1 MTQEKTIQEKLDW
14 NTLYLYLG
22 LVLIGIITI
31 YASEYQEGQSFA
43 FSFSKNYGK
52 QTMWVGVSLLMGLG
66 ILLVDSK
73 LITSL
78 PLVLYISILFV
89 LALVA
94 VVARNVNGA
103 NAWLDIGGFKLQP
116 SEFSKCIT
124 ALFLAK
130 YMARSEVNFKLFNY
144 RIRAIAIILL
154 PALLIILEKDTGS
167 ALVYCGLI
175 LVLYREGLPGYI
187 LVIGTSLILLLIAS
201 LLIPKFILFG
211 IFTSVVL
218 YLFYSWYKKLRKMR
232 NQISVVLL
240 IYVFCSLFVLVGKD
254 FVIEKVLQPHQRERV
269 LLTFGIKSKDKSI
282 AKKAGYNVIQSK
294 IAIGSGGFFGKGYL
308 QGTQTK
314 FNFVPEQSTDF
325 IFCTIGEEWG
335 FLGSLVL
342 LGMYLALLLRIITIA
357 ERQRSKFSR
366 VYAYCVACIL
376 FMHIMINIGMT
387 IGILPVIGI
396 PLPYVSYGG
405 SSMIG
410 FTLLVFIL
418 LKLDTDKMS
427 VIR

>member
-1 MTQEKTIQEKLDW
+1 
-14 NTLYLYLG
+14 
-22 LVLIGIITI
+22 
-31 YASEYQEGQSFA
+31 
-43 FSFSKNYGK
+43 
-52 QTMWVGVSLLMGLG
+52 
-66 ILLVDSK
+66 
-73 LITSL
+73 
-78 PLVLYISILFV
+78 
-89 LALVA
+89 
-94 VVARNVNGA
+94 
-103 NAWLDIGGFKLQP
+103 
-116 SEFSKCIT
+116 
-124 ALFLAK
+124 
-130 YMARSEVNFKLFNY
+130 MARSEVNFKLFNY

-269 LLTFGIKSKDKSI
+269 LITFGIKSKDKSI

-294 IAIGSGGFFGKGYL
+294 IAIGSGGFLGKGYL

>member
-1 MTQEKTIQEKLDW
+1 MTQQKSIQQKLDW
-14 NTLYLYLG
+14 NTLYIYIA
-22 LVLIGIITI
+22 LVLIGIVTI
-31 YASEYQEGQSFA
+31 YASEYQEGQSFT
-43 FSFSKNYGK
+43 FSLAKNYGK
-52 QTMWVGVSLLMGLG
+52 QTMWVGVSVLIGVA

-78 PLVLYISILFV
+78 PLVLYVAILFV

-130 YMARSEVNFKLFNY
+130 YMARSEVNFKQFSA
-144 RIRAIAIILL
+144 RIRAIIIIAL
-154 PALLIILEKDTGS
+154 PALIIILEKDTGS

-187 LVIGTSLILLLIAS
+187 LVIGTSLIVLLIAS
-201 LLIPKFILFG
+201 LLVPKFILFG
-211 IFTSVVL
+211 IFSSIVL
-218 YLFYSWYKKLRKMR
+218 YLFYSWRKRLRKMR
-232 NQISVVLL
+232 NQISIVLL

-269 LLTFGIKSKDKSI
+269 LITFGIKGKDKAT

-294 IAIGSGGFFGKGYL
+294 IAIGSGGLFGKGYL

-335 FLGSLVL
+335 FFGSLVL
-342 LGMYLALLLRIITIA
+342 LGLYLLLLLRILNIA

-366 VYAYCVACIL
+366 IYAYCVACIL

-387 IGILPVIGI
+387 IGLLPVIGI
-396 PLPYVSYGG
+396 PLPFISYGG

-410 FTLLVFIL
+410 FTVLLFIL